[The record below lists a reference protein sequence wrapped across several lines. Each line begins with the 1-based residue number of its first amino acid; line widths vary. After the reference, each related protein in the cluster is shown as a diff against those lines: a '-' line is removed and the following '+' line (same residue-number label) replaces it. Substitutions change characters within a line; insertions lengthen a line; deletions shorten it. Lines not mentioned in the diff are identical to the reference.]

1 MTSLDDRKLSAATQ
15 FHEDTVACAV
25 VDQKVA
31 TWHSLLCSGM
41 RNYGSNK
48 LERVVPET
56 RLRGRT
62 WGQDVTLAVPT
73 TEPTVVAVTSSGVRA
88 RWPRGGLLLPVPLA
102 AGFASAHLH
111 LALVSFTP
119 RSKLAPWLALNLS
132 PGPEPLA
139 GTRRQP
145 ESLESS
151 S

>member
-1 MTSLDDRKLSAATQ
+1 MCLHLGCHKHVRNALCSEVTTAMTSLDDRQLSAATQ

-25 VDQKVA
+25 VDQKVV

-88 RWPRGGLLLPVPLA
+88 RLA
-102 AGFASAHLH
+102 SGWAASPSALGSWLCISSFASRSGFIHT
-111 LALVSFTP
+111 AL
-119 RSKLAPWLALNLS
+119 
-132 PGPEPLA
+132 
-139 GTRRQP
+139 
-145 ESLESS
+145 
-151 S
+151 

>member
-25 VDQKVA
+25 VDQKVV

-73 TEPTVVAVTSSGVRA
+73 TEPTVVASGPG
-88 RWPRGGLLLPVPLA
+88 WPRGGLLLPVPLA

-119 RSKLAPWLALNLS
+119 RSKLAPWPALNLS